1 MTYTFKTLPV
11 LFICIFWEQ
20 TLPGQCKS
28 KVAANL
34 WIFKNVM
41 EGKRKQHIFNIY
53 VVEEK

>member
-11 LFICIFWEQ
+11 LFICTFWEQ
-20 TLPGQCKS
+20 MLPGQCKS

-41 EGKRKQHIFNIY
+41 EGKENNIFNIY
-53 VVEEK
+53 VVKEK